1 MATRGA
7 FVIVGGG
14 LAGAKAA
21 ETLRASGFGGPV
33 VLVGSE
39 PDLPYERP
47 PLSKEVLRG
56 EAEESSALVHPREYY
71 SEHDI
76 DLRLETSV
84 TSIDTAAGTVS
95 TADGASIGYERL
107 LIATGAEPR
116 RLDVPG
122 ADLAGIH
129 YLRTLADSRDLRSA
143 LRSASRLAV
152 VGAGWIGS
160 EVAASARQLGV
171 DVALIDPMSAPLVRV
186 LGPELGHVYLDL
198 HREHGVSLHMD
209 TAVSAFSGNG
219 RVSGVVT
226 GDGSVIDADLVV
238 VGIGVEPRVD
248 LARAAGLELEGGI
261 RVDATLETS
270 APGVFAAGDVAA
282 AWHPMLKRRLRVEH
296 WANALNQGETAGQ
309 NMLGQS
315 QPYDRVPYFF
325 SDQYDL
331 GMEYRGH
338 ATSWDEVVF
347 RGSAQSRD
355 FIAFWLS
362 GGAVVAALNA
372 NRWDDGDALTALV
385 DSGASVDPARLADE
399 DLPLDSLVGVR

>member
-14 LAGAKAA
+14 FAGAKAA
-21 ETLRASGFGGPV
+21 ETLRASGFDGPV
-33 VLVGSE
+33 LLLGTE

-47 PLSKEVLRG
+47 PLSKEILRG
-56 EAEESSALVHPREYY
+56 EAEDSSAFVHPEGYY
-71 SEHDI
+71 REHDI
-76 DLRLETSV
+76 ELRLDTSV
-84 TSIDTAAGTVS
+84 ASIDTAAGTVT
-95 TADGASIGYERL
+95 TAGGESIGYDRL

-122 ADLAGIH
+122 SGLDGIH
-129 YLRTLADSRDLRSA
+129 YLRTLADSQDLRTA

-171 DVALIDPMSAPLVRV
+171 DVALVDPMSAPLVRV
-186 LGPELGHVYLDL
+186 LGPELGRVYLDL
-198 HREHGVSLHMD
+198 HREHEVSLHMD
-209 TAVSAFSGNG
+209 TAVAGFSGDD

-238 VGIGVEPRVD
+238 VGIGVEPRLE
-248 LARAAGLELEGGI
+248 LARAAGLDLEGGI

-282 AWHPMLKRRLRVEH
+282 AWHPVLNRRLRVEH
-296 WANALNQGETAGQ
+296 WANALNQGETAGR
-309 NMLGQS
+309 NMLGEGQA
-315 QPYDRVPYFF
+315 YDRVPYFF

-347 RGSAQSRD
+347 RGDAQSRD

-385 DSGASVDPARLADE
+385 DSGASVAPATLADE
-399 DLPLDSLVGVR
+399 GVPLDSLVEVR